1 MFYGSCWSSLAIM
14 GSAGDLAT
22 GLPHGGDFPRVL
34 GCQNQCLPQ
43 SKLDL
48 CPNAFAS
55 MDERS
60 GIAQHL
66 IRPSPRYRMTQTT
79 MTEPRTSCRKVGF
92 PLSFPRLPASPR
104 SQTCAPHGD
113 RQGPAMR
120 ASLIPRLCNRP
131 CTAIKWH
138 HVVGMANDA
147 ENIIDLYDRNAKAWD
162 RERPRKLL
170 ERAWLERFCR
180 SSLWVAA
187 FSILAVEPPSR
198 SHAFS
203 SIADLQ

>member
-1 MFYGSCWSSLAIM
+1 MAATATSNSYLGVRGSC
-14 GSAGDLAT
+14 
-22 GLPHGGDFPRVL
+22 HGPSPTEGDFPRVL
-34 GCQNQCLPQ
+34 GCPNQCLPQ
-43 SKLDL
+43 SKLDV

-79 MTEPRTSCRKVGF
+79 MPEPGTSCRKVGF

-120 ASLIPRLCNRP
+120 ASLIPRLCSRP
-131 CTAIKWH
+131 CAAIKWH

-170 ERAWLERFCR
+170 ERAWLERFL
-180 SSLWVAA
+180 SLIALGGSVLD
-187 FSILAVEPPSR
+187 IGEPPSR

-203 SIADLQ
+203 STADLQ